1 MTNETKAKI
10 IKGLSDYSGAFGKSY
25 VVSITGPSK
34 DFVPME
40 LITNPEWAKGVWG
53 PTISTKYKDEP
64 IKVRVGFVLKTVE
77 LVTLHLLGKDNEV
90 WERLKE
96 RWEEIKDGKQ
106 ET

>member
-10 IKGLSDYSGAFGKSY
+10 IEGLSEYSGAFGKSY

-53 PTISTKYKDEP
+53 EKLINRDTPAYIWWVVYL
-64 IKVRVGFVLKTVE
+64 VR
-77 LVTLHLLGKDNEV
+77 LHLQGKDSEV
-90 WERLKE
+90 WDGLSG
-96 RWEEIKDGKQ
+96 RWEEVR
-106 ET
+106 

>member
-10 IKGLSDYSGAFGKSY
+10 IEGLSEYSGAFGKSY

-53 PTISTKYKDEP
+53 GEFPSFIICTSA
-64 IKVRVGFVLKTVE
+64 
-77 LVTLHLLGKDNEV
+77 LVVLHLKGKDDEV
-90 WERLKE
+90 WDRLKE
-96 RWEEIKDGKQ
+96 RWEEVR
-106 ET
+106 